1 MKFGVIVY
9 PGSNCDDDM
18 LYLIGEDLGQE
29 VERLWHKDKDLKGC
43 DFLILP
49 GGFAY
54 GDYLRAGAIARFSPI
69 MESVI
74 QHANDG
80 GFVYGIC
87 NGFQILTE
95 SHLLPGV
102 LLNNDHRKYTC
113 KNVHLVPQTNNSHL
127 TRNMDLQK
135 AYQIPVAHGEGRFY
149 ADEATIKS
157 LNENDQV
164 LFRYCDKNG
173 KVSDGSNPNGSI
185 ENIAG
190 ICNKGRNVFGMMPH
204 PERSASV
211 DLGCTDGLAV
221 FESILSPAK
230 SHIPG

>member
-18 LYLIGEDLGQE
+18 LYLLGKELGQD
-29 VERLWHKDKDLKGC
+29 VERLWHKDKDLKQC

-54 GDYLRAGAIARFSPI
+54 GDYLRAGAVARFSPI

-74 QHANDG
+74 DHAKAG

-87 NGFQILTE
+87 NGFQILCE

-102 LLNNDHRKYTC
+102 LLKNSTRKYIC
-113 KNVHLVPQTNNSHL
+113 KNVFLRAETKDSLL
-127 TRNMDLQK
+127 TRAMETLK
-135 AYQIPVAHGEGRFY
+135 PYQIPIAHGEGRFFV
-149 ADEATIKS
+149 DETS
-157 LNENDQV
+157 LRTLNENDQI

-173 KVSDGSNPNGSI
+173 DINVGSNPNGSL
-185 ENIAG
+185 ESIAG
-190 ICNKGRNVFGMMPH
+190 ICNEMRNVFGMMPH
-204 PERSASV
+204 PERSSST
-211 DLGCTDGLAV
+211 DLGCTDGLV
-221 FESILSPAK
+221 IFESILEK
-230 SHIPG
+230 VLV